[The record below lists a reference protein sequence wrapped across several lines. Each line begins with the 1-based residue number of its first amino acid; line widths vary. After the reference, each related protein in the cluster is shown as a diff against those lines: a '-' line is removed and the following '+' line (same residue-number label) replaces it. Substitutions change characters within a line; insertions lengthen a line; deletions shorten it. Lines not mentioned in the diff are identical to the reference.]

1 MSVEQMAVHL
11 SQLPLEWMFFLD
23 HCALLIVKVAGAC
36 YRLDAEVEERAW
48 RGLVASELG
57 VSPAVLR
64 LVGPVPQVAAIGA
77 RTSRLL
83 RICTWRR
90 VFYDLDV
97 ACQRSRLRT
106 ADSDYIYFPPR
117 RAEAAE
123 APRDVVFSEDTG
135 GRTTVCAMT
144 GPLGDDRCVVASE
157 PLPTLCSATALP
169 RGCERG
175 PQEAWSMD
183 VAYRAV
189 AYYEVSIA
197 PCPSPLSSRI
207 HGGDRAPCVS
217 LGLCTSRLSRYSI
230 NNRQAGWDEE
240 SWAWHSDDGDLFHG
254 NSGRGHNFSW
264 APVGELRRRG
274 PARTRFRRGAPI
286 ASRRVTFGEGD
297 VVGCGVVHL
306 LPSEADREEERPA
319 METAGD
325 AASQSLAHDLREPW
339 VLRSDFSRKCARGIF
354 FTLNGEFLGV
364 PFVIDD
370 SIQLE
375 VPLFPCV
382 GIDAHSD
389 LSFNFGAK
397 PFRFDL
403 LGSLAPLEVRLADEW
418 QTFEPAWLEAG
429 GAPKAMRPL
438 VSKFTMRPS
447 IGRWLSNRA
456 RTVARR
462 YKNGLPLTA
471 RNFGSSDS
479 SSTSS
484 SRSRRT
490 GRRSRRIQRGLRRR
504 FGQGGSSSSGD
515 TTSRSSGQSDSDGE
529 ISHTLWED
537 AIDEMNPQMRAA
549 IRAMRIQ
556 HSLFAERGAA
566 MGAEDQR
573 VGRRQAREGS
583 DAEIASVS
591 DLEVATVSDAAGSEG
606 AEVFSA
612 MEAAIGLDDA
622 SSGDESDYI
631 SGASTPGSR
640 RLARARRGQV

>member
-306 LPSEADREEERPA
+306 LPSEADREEERQRQ
-319 METAGD
+319 
-325 AASQSLAHDLREPW
+325 AA
-339 VLRSDFSRKCARGIF
+339 
-354 FTLNGEFLGV
+354 
-364 PFVIDD
+364 
-370 SIQLE
+370 
-375 VPLFPCV
+375 
-382 GIDAHSD
+382 
-389 LSFNFGAK
+389 
-397 PFRFDL
+397 
-403 LGSLAPLEVRLADEW
+403 
-418 QTFEPAWLEAG
+418 
-429 GAPKAMRPL
+429 
-438 VSKFTMRPS
+438 
-447 IGRWLSNRA
+447 
-456 RTVARR
+456 
-462 YKNGLPLTA
+462 
-471 RNFGSSDS
+471 
-479 SSTSS
+479 
-484 SRSRRT
+484 
-490 GRRSRRIQRGLRRR
+490 
-504 FGQGGSSSSGD
+504 QGGSEEKADVAEGNGLAAPEAD
-515 TTSRSSGQSDSDGE
+515 GQAPA
-529 ISHTLWED
+529 T
-537 AIDEMNPQMRAA
+537 
-549 IRAMRIQ
+549 
-556 HSLFAERGAA
+556 
-566 MGAEDQR
+566 EDQAPAADGGGEADDGG
-573 VGRRQAREGS
+573 VGVGV
-583 DAEIASVS
+583 DAGGE
-591 DLEVATVSDAAGSEG
+591 EKPDAAKTADTWLRQRGFKDISKPRKRCCGQTNYPLHVAVEENS
-606 AEVFSA
+606 AEVVKALLSGKADPSA
-612 MEAAIGLDDA
+612 KSSKGKTPLERAQQLDKNGSHADVILLL
-622 SSGDESDYI
+622 SS
-631 SGASTPGSR
+631 
-640 RLARARRGQV
+640 